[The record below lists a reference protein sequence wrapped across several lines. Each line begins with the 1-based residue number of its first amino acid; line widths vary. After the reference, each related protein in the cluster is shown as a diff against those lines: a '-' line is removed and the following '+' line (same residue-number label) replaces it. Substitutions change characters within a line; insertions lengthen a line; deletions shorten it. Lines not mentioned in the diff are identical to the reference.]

1 LIDLYT
7 VLGVPR
13 DADRVA
19 IRRAYRDKA
28 HTAHPDA
35 GGTPEAFAEIK
46 LAHDILTDDIRR
58 ERYDKTGEIGA
69 PTIDSHRAALM
80 EMLSGALDLALL
92 RLSRTPRLPKHLD
105 MVQLTREALRERRKE
120 LTDQRTEFERTAER
134 SRELLG
140 RFSVATGD
148 NIMEAVVTTRI
159 SLCVSQIESLSS
171 RVRLIDEALE
181 VLDGVTFQAEPDP
194 APYQPWLSII
204 ETIGTR
210 YA

>member
-13 DADRVA
+13 DADRAA

-46 LAHDILTDDIRR
+46 LAHDILTDDLRR

-120 LTDQRTEFERTAER
+120 LVDQRTEFERTAER

-140 RFSVATGD
+140 RFSVASGD

-171 RVRLIDEALE
+171 RVTLIDEALE